1 MTVVDASPL
10 DAQIRDAEKAV
21 FAAYGVVGD
30 SETIPVD
37 TDLGRFDVR
46 LQHFGP
52 RHPGVPPVLLL
63 HGVGSMQALAAPLL
77 PFLAD
82 RHVIAIDWP
91 GHGLSERCVLPA
103 GVGLRRYAVSVVA
116 GLLRE
121 LGLNQVDLVGHSLG
135 AQFSLYAAL
144 DLRAQVGRLALLGA
158 PGAAFVD
165 TKPAA
170 MMKILALPGVGG
182 RLLGRSMS
190 SEQFVT
196 LNERGILGP
205 GAFRD
210 APPQLAEVGALLASR
225 PGNAESVASY
235 FRALIRGNAVRS
247 GLAISLEE
255 LGRIDQPTLLLWGD
269 DDVFNTPTRAAASIV
284 AIRDAHHLRLP
295 HAGHAPWLTHPDAAG
310 SALADHLRA

>member
-1 MTVVDASPL
+1 MTVVEATEVDV
-10 DAQIRDAEKAV
+10 QIREAEKAV
-21 FAAYGVVGD
+21 FAAYGVVGV
-30 SETIPVD
+30 SEVIPVD
-37 TDLGRFDVR
+37 TDLGRFDLRV
-46 LQHFGP
+46 QHFGP
-52 RHPGVPPVLLL
+52 RRSDVPPVLLL
-63 HGVGSMQALAAPLL
+63 HGVGSMQALAAPVL

-82 RHVIAIDWP
+82 RHVIAVDWP
-91 GHGLSERCVLPA
+91 GHGLSERCVLPV

-144 DLRAQVGRLALLGA
+144 DLRAQVGRLGLLGA

-170 MMKILALPGVGG
+170 MMKVLAVPGVGG
-182 RLLGRSMS
+182 RLLRRSLS
-190 SEQFVT
+190 AEQFLA
-196 LNERGILGP
+196 LNEKSILGP

-210 APPQLAEVGALLASR
+210 VPPELAEVGALLASR
-225 PGNAESVASY
+225 PGNPESVASY
-235 FRALIRGNAVRS
+235 FRALIRGNAVRP

-255 LGRIDQPTLLLWGD
+255 LARIDQPTLLVWGD
-269 DDVFNTPTRAAASIV
+269 DDVFNTPARAAASIV

-295 HAGHAPWLTHPDAAG
+295 HAGHAPWLTHPDAVG
-310 SALADHLRA
+310 SALADHLRL